1 VSVDEVAGTARVTSS
16 VLFVTEIQRS
26 VDFYCG
32 VFDCTATIQDRDAAL
47 LLGPDG
53 FQIYLVERGRG
64 ASHHA
69 GSVGPHCLIWAV
81 DSAAELTRVDQA
93 LADRGVRTDTHTSG
107 GVVFV
112 TGCDPDGIRVMIA
125 HPSPELLPRS
135 VVSPRLYT

>member
-1 VSVDEVAGTARVTSS
+1 MASTARVTSS
-16 VLFVTEIQRS
+16 VLFVAEVSRS

-32 VFDCTATIQDRDAAL
+32 VFDCTATIHDRDAAL
-47 LLGPDG
+47 LLGQGG
-53 FQIYLVERGRG
+53 FQIYLIERGRG
-64 ASHHA
+64 TSHHA
-69 GSVGPHCLIWAV
+69 DSVGPHALIWAV
-81 DSAAELTRVDQA
+81 DSAAELTRVERA

-112 TGCDPDGIRVMIA
+112 TGRDPDGIRVMIA